1 MISQADFTAFLV
13 ISLIAVVLLFIK
25 LDKILDELKALRE
38 KIDKK

>member
-13 ISLIAVVLLFIK
+13 ISLVVVVLLFIK

-38 KIDKK
+38 KIDRK